1 MAALAPRLFFP
12 PRKVYNDAS
21 HQTGPKEATV
31 KLTKLAI
38 GIAAF
43 SLIATCADAAVKWSD
58 ETYEQI
64 LARAKQENKYV
75 FVDFFATWCG
85 PCKRMDEKTFTDA
98 KVQDLL
104 NSMIPADWDAE
115 KDPHVAI
122 AKQYKVSAYPTL
134 LVIGPDG
141 KEVDRY
147 LGYMDPAD
155 FIKTI
160 DGYRNGVGTIAALE
174 KQLKASPDNVELL
187 YQVGTKHAEAGRSEL
202 AAEPLNKVLKLD
214 PNNKERNPEILYSL
228 GEAYYMDA
236 KYADAKP
243 YFNRLVTEYKD
254 SEIAPDGYKRLAG
267 IEYKTGNNDAAVAMM
282 EKTLTGKETDA
293 GTLNGFAWFC
303 AQRKIGLDKALPVA
317 QKAADLSGRDPG
329 ILDTLAEVYFARGEY
344 DNAIKVEEEAL
355 AKTPN
360 DQYTKDQ
367 IAKFKK
373 AKEETKKQS

>member
-1 MAALAPRLFFP
+1 M
-12 PRKVYNDAS
+12 
-21 HQTGPKEATV
+21 

-43 SLIATCADAAVKWSD
+43 SLIATCADAAVRWSD

-64 LARAKQENKYV
+64 LARAKQENRYV

-104 NSMIPADWDAE
+104 NSMIAADWDAE
-115 KDPHVAI
+115 KDPHVAV

-174 KQLKASPDNVELL
+174 QQLKAKPEDVELL

-214 PNNKERNPEILYSL
+214 PNNAERNPEILYSL

-267 IEYKTGNNDAAVAMM
+267 IEYKMGNNDGAVAMM
-282 EKTLTGKETDA
+282 EKTLTGKENDA

-344 DNAIKVEEEAL
+344 DGAIKVEEEAL
-355 AKTPN
+355 AKNPT
-360 DQYTKDQ
+360 DKYMKDQ

-373 AKEETKKQS
+373 AKEEVKKQS

>member
-1 MAALAPRLFFP
+1 
-12 PRKVYNDAS
+12 
-21 HQTGPKEATV
+21 V
-31 KLTKLAI
+31 KLTKIAI

-43 SLIATCADAAVKWSD
+43 SLLATCAANAAVKWSD
-58 ETYEQI
+58 ESYEQI

-75 FVDFFATWCG
+75 FIDFYATWCG
-85 PCKRMDEKTFTDA
+85 PCKRMDAKTFTDA

-104 NSMIPADWDAE
+104 NSMIAADWDAE
-115 KDPHVAI
+115 KDPHVDV
-122 AKQYKVSAYPTL
+122 AKKYKVSAYPTL
-134 LVIGPDG
+134 LVIAPDG
-141 KEVDRY
+141 NEVDRF
-147 LGYMDPAD
+147 LGYMEPAD

-187 YQVGTKHAEAGRSEL
+187 YQVGTKHAEAGRSEQ

-214 PNNKERNPEILYSL
+214 PNNADRNPEILYSL
-228 GEAYYMDA
+228 GEAYYMDG

-243 YFNRLVTEYKD
+243 YFNRLVTEYKN

-267 IEYKTGNNDAAVAMM
+267 IEYKMGNNDAAVAMM
-282 EKTLTGKETDA
+282 EKTMIGKENDA
-293 GTLNGFAWFC
+293 GALNGFAWFC

-329 ILDTLAEVYFARGEY
+329 ILDTLAEVYFARGEF
-344 DNAIKVEEEAL
+344 DSAVKVEEEAL
-355 AKTPN
+355 SKNPT

-373 AKEETKKQS
+373 AKDDSKSKT